1 MPLKTLLI
9 SIVLTSVYIPF
20 ISGQNITIEECQV
33 KAEANY
39 PAIAMYDIIEKT
51 KEFNIANA
59 NKAYFPQGSFIAQ
72 GTWQSDVTSIDLEVP
87 GFQLPTIDRDQ
98 FRVVAELNQLIWD
111 GGRVSAQK
119 NSIEV
124 NAELDKRQL
133 NNEIYTLKERVNNLY
148 FGVLLIKEQLNQL
161 GILEKELQRNYD
173 NVKAYM
179 QNGVANE
186 SDLMIVRVERL
197 KARQQRTN
205 LESNLMAYIQMLSV
219 LIGEELNSDMVF
231 VKPDPGITTILPI
244 INRPEILMFEAQEN
258 ALESQ
263 KSLLNAGVMP
273 TIGAFAQGGYGKPGL
288 NMFDNQFNPYF
299 LGGVRLTWNFS
310 NLYTLKS
317 DIRKIDLQ
325 KSAVNSRREIFLQN
339 LNIVIPQQQ
348 IEIEKYRKTMQDDE
362 EIIRL
367 HTQMRETTEIKVE
380 NGTMTVSDLMK
391 EIIAEESAKQA
402 KVLHEI
408 QFLMSVYSLK
418 YITNQN

>member
-1 MPLKTLLI
+1 
-9 SIVLTSVYIPF
+9 
-20 ISGQNITIEECQV
+20 
-33 KAEANY
+33 
-39 PAIAMYDIIEKT
+39 
-51 KEFNIANA
+51 
-59 NKAYFPQGSFIAQ
+59 
-72 GTWQSDVTSIDLEVP
+72 
-87 GFQLPTIDRDQ
+87 
-98 FRVVAELNQLIWD
+98 
-111 GGRVSAQK
+111 
-119 NSIEV
+119 
-124 NAELDKRQL
+124 
-133 NNEIYTLKERVNNLY
+133 
-148 FGVLLIKEQLNQL
+148 
-161 GILEKELQRNYD
+161 
-173 NVKAYM
+173 
-179 QNGVANE
+179 
-186 SDLMIVRVERL
+186 
-197 KARQQRTN
+197 
-205 LESNLMAYIQMLSV
+205 
-219 LIGEELNSDMVF
+219 MVF

-367 HTQMRETTEIKVE
+367 HTQIRETTEIKVE

>member
-72 GTWQSDVTSIDLEVP
+72 GIWQSDVTSIDLEVS

-367 HTQMRETTEIKVE
+367 HTQIRETTEIKVE

>member
-59 NKAYFPQGSFIAQ
+59 NKAYFPQGSFIAH

-367 HTQMRETTEIKVE
+367 HTQIRETTEIKVE

>member
-59 NKAYFPQGSFIAQ
+59 NKTYFPQGSFIAQ

-148 FGVLLIKEQLNQL
+148 FGVLLIKEQINQL

-205 LESNLMAYIQMLSV
+205 LESNLMAYIQMLSI

-273 TIGAFAQGGYGKPGL
+273 TIGAFAQAGYGKPGL

-367 HTQMRETTEIKVE
+367 HTQIRETTEIKVE